1 MNESLESEEEKKER
15 KSRSPFRLSLA
26 RLVRN
31 PTAMG
36 GLSILALLYTLALF
50 ASFFSFA
57 DPTKSDLDAP
67 YHPPNWIHLFDE
79 EGNFHW
85 PPYVY
90 ELECTDWDALTY
102 EPVDEEKHPIRFFA
116 KGYPYKLWFFF
127 DCERHFMV
135 AEGGRFLHPLGCDAL
150 GRDVWSRLLSGSQVS
165 LSVGLIGILITVS
178 LGTLMGGLAGYFGGW
193 TDTLLMRWVE
203 LILSIPGL
211 YLILTLRAMF
221 PTNLSSVQV
230 YIMIVG
236 ILGFI
241 YWAGLSRVVR
251 GLVLSLREREYVI
264 AARAMG
270 ASHLRILI
278 RHVLP
283 ETFTY
288 LIVSATILVPAYILG
303 EVALS
308 YLGVGI
314 EEPNASWGLM
324 LKEAQDVQVLE
335 DYTWILWSG
344 FAIFI
349 TVFAYNFLGDGLRDA
364 FDPRKD

>member
-1 MNESLESEEEKKER
+1 
-15 KSRSPFRLSLA
+15 
-26 RLVRN
+26 
-31 PTAMG
+31 
-36 GLSILALLYTLALF
+36 
-50 ASFFSFA
+50 
-57 DPTKSDLDAP
+57 
-67 YHPPNWIHLFDE
+67 
-79 EGNFHW
+79 
-85 PPYVY
+85 
-90 ELECTDWDALTY
+90 
-102 EPVDEEKHPIRFFA
+102 
-116 KGYPYKLWFFF
+116 
-127 DCERHFMV
+127 
-135 AEGGRFLHPLGCDAL
+135 
-150 GRDVWSRLLSGSQVS
+150 
-165 LSVGLIGILITVS
+165 
-178 LGTLMGGLAGYFGGW
+178 
-193 TDTLLMRWVE
+193 
-203 LILSIPGL
+203 
-211 YLILTLRAMF
+211 MF
-221 PTNLSSVQV
+221 PANLSSVQV
-230 YIMIVG
+230 YILIVG

-270 ASHLRILI
+270 ASHLRILV

-288 LIVSATILVPAYILG
+288 LIVAATILVPAYILG